1 MLIPLNKLTEDE
13 AINYILATVGG
24 ETVGTVPPMP
34 LQPDGRPVTPLSFT
48 ATQAYNSLRDAMRSL
63 MSHSWG
69 FNTEYDFEMT
79 STDETHS
86 SGISGMIIIDIG
98 GVPVGGDG
106 HFGYTGLS
114 FISKV
119 DMSPKNAGDYD
130 VTIRD
135 MESITCTLPPPAVP
149 LYGRLLYDQKKHT
162 HSGWGAKQTHKF
174 TVSWFLQF
182 EDCPEVVKNLVT
194 ITAAKDYQMQMIG
207 NLYVDNILTQKL
219 LAANTAFVEYETDQ
233 DELSIFN
240 NWDVYKIMSY
250 GNRPTAGMTAWYE

>member
-1 MLIPLNKLTEDE
+1 MLIPLTKLTEVE

-24 ETVGTVPPMP
+24 ETVASVAPVPGF
-34 LQPDGRPVTPLSFT
+34 PDGRPVTPLSFT
-48 ATQAYNSLRDAMRSL
+48 ATQAYQALRDSMRSL

-69 FNTEYDFEMT
+69 FNTEYDHEMVAT
-79 STDETHS
+79 TEDGALNP
-86 SGISGMIIIDIG
+86 GIIVVD
-98 GVPVGGDG
+98 VGG
-106 HFGYTGLS
+106 FPAQQGYYGDYV
-114 FISKV
+114 SKL
-119 DMSPKNAGDYD
+119 DMSPKNAGDFD

-135 MESITCTLPPPAVP
+135 FESIVP
-149 LYGRLLYDQKKHT
+149 MGSYSGRVVYDQKT
-162 HSGWGAKQTHKF
+162 QTHEAFKPGGIYKF

-194 ITAAKDYQMQMIG
+194 IAAAKDYQMQMIG

-250 GNRPTAGMTAWYE
+250 ANRPTAGMTAWYE